1 MGHAALTAA
10 SRAGSCP
17 GMVSVVHSQG
27 HTRNRHD
34 RRPIRNKIG
43 LPIRGM
49 IGRTS
54 PSSTLL
60 LASLTQD
67 RCLQGSVQAFGR
79 TSHFGMRCGTLN
91 GMSTQIAVR
100 LPDEMV
106 AFLDRSVAT
115 GRAPSRAALVAS
127 AVEREMRRLAAE
139 QDAEILR
146 AQGAAD
152 DLDALVEWT
161 GTHAMIED

>member
-1 MGHAALTAA
+1 MQCCNLD
-10 SRAGSCP
+10 C
-17 GMVSVVHSQG
+17 
-27 HTRNRHD
+27 
-34 RRPIRNKIG
+34 
-43 LPIRGM
+43 
-49 IGRTS
+49 
-54 PSSTLL
+54 
-60 LASLTQD
+60 
-67 RCLQGSVQAFGR
+67 
-79 TSHFGMRCGTLN
+79 
-91 GMSTQIAVR
+91 MSTQIAVR

-106 AFLDRSVAT
+106 AFLDRTVAT

-152 DLDALVEWT
+152 DLDGLVEWT